1 MRVLFTKGRLE
12 PVSQNRILK
21 AAPALRR
28 GPRPTYFYSSIFY
41 DLKPAC
47 EARGWEV
54 ETFFVG
60 ASKPQQLKRPDII
73 VNLISEPLLCG
84 RALNRLDEF
93 IRENPTPVMNSV
105 EATRRSSR
113 LALGRILSNV
123 ETETGWKVHVPLTT
137 RFTDVYGALPNH
149 VAAQR
154 HTWPVLVRPPGIHGG
169 RGMRR
174 IENPEALGG
183 DPAERVDLL
192 VTDFVDY
199 RDSDGHFQKYRM
211 IWADGRLFRR
221 HRIFSEEWNVGGEA
235 RVHML
240 DRPKLI
246 EAEKEFLSSSN
257 DELDDLVGQLF
268 QAIGLN
274 LGLIDFSVSD
284 EKVLSVFELN
294 GSFQIS
300 SSIPEEKMD
309 VWGYLEEN
317 NSEIMDAIL
326 AGIERR
332 GGN

>member
-1 MRVLFTKGRLE
+1 
-12 PVSQNRILK
+12 
-21 AAPALRR
+21 
-28 GPRPTYFYSSIFY
+28 
-41 DLKPAC
+41 
-47 EARGWEV
+47 
-54 ETFFVG
+54 
-60 ASKPQQLKRPDII
+60 
-73 VNLISEPLLCG
+73 
-84 RALNRLDEF
+84 
-93 IRENPTPVMNSV
+93 
-105 EATRRSSR
+105 
-113 LALGRILSNV
+113 
-123 ETETGWKVHVPLTT
+123 
-137 RFTDVYGALPNH
+137 
-149 VAAQR
+149 
-154 HTWPVLVRPPGIHGG
+154 
-169 RGMRR
+169 
-174 IENPEALGG
+174 
-183 DPAERVDLL
+183 
-192 VTDFVDY
+192 
-199 RDSDGHFQKYRM
+199 M